1 MSHSGRHSSSP
12 YAAAIGSLLISFAG
26 AGPCQ
31 AGCPND
37 YAKLDDRAQHATD
50 AFNSAGASSRCDRA
64 RDLVLIEQ
72 RLLRFVEDYQVQ
84 CVLDPEVIEVQQ
96 RRVSNAKAAQDRSC
110 GQKQ

>member
-1 MSHSGRHSSSP
+1 M
-12 YAAAIGSLLISFAG
+12 GSLLISLVG

-50 AFNSAGASSRCDRA
+50 AFNGAGASSRCARA

-84 CVLDPEVIEVQQ
+84 CVLDAEIIEVQQ
-96 RRVSNAKAAQDRSC
+96 RRVSNSKVARDKSC